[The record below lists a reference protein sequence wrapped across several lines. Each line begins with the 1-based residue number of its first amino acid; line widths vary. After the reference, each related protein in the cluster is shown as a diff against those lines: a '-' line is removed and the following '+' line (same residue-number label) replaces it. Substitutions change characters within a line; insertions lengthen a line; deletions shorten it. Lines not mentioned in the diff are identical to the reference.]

1 MATRTNS
8 LLLDPYRRMLAE
20 TNLLASKITV
30 PNPYL
35 SYSKIL
41 TSALQV
47 TPQTLQA
54 TSAAIKQQAT
64 LAVQSVFFN
73 VLSRKD

>member
-1 MATRTNS
+1 
-8 LLLDPYRRMLAE
+8 MLAE
-20 TNLLASKITV
+20 INLLGSKITV

-35 SYSKIL
+35 NYSKIL
-41 TSALQV
+41 TSSFQV
-47 TPQTLQA
+47 TPQSQEA
-54 TSAAIKQQAT
+54 ASAAIKQQAT